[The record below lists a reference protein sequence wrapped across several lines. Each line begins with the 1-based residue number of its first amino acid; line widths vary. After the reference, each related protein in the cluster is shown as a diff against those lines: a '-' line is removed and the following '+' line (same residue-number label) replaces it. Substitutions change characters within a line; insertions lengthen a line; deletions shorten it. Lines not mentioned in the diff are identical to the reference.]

1 MRACVPHRELDV
13 SYQVRVGVGRLTGF
27 ARAREEHGLEPGREV
42 VHDRKVAR
50 RDEEVA
56 HADQHRDL
64 LPEQEGRE
72 HRLRRQCELDEHEEK
87 REDAAEREWD
97 EDGGGGPLREV
108 RRGRVGGAR
117 WDVQGALR

>member
-1 MRACVPHRELDV
+1 MVACATYPANRDPHEIDTPFGIKCAPAESLKRSARSITYIV
-13 SYQVRVGVGRLTGF
+13 SLARTSL

-56 HADQHRDL
+56 HANQHRDL
-64 LPEQEGRE
+64 LPEQERRE
-72 HRLRRQCELDEHEEK
+72 HRLRRQRELDEHEEE

-97 EDGGGGPLREV
+97 ED
-108 RRGRVGGAR
+108 
-117 WDVQGALR
+117 